1 MELRHLRYF
10 VELANSLHF
19 GRAAARLGMSQ
30 PPLSQQIAALE
41 AELGVK
47 LLDRNSRKVTLTAA
61 GELFLREARSTLAG
75 AERAINVAHQIR
87 RGERGSLAIGFNA
100 SAPFIPGFAQ
110 PVARFRRAH
119 PHIKLELA
127 ETPAGELAA
136 AVENRRLD
144 VGYLRSK
151 AAPDLGEAIH
161 VTLVHIDRLFI
172 AVSADHDLAKHQ
184 TVALKDL
191 AGESLLFYYQGE
203 TPTGFP
209 REVMDLID
217 AAGLRNVQMDRV
229 RETATLLGLAAV
241 GTGIAIVAHSM
252 SALRV
257 DGLVYRPIS
266 DLEAQTAVWLIRRRD
281 NPNSAAAVFERYVR
295 ESLATRARREAP
307 VSEEGQAKADADASP
322 ADGRKKQDAE
332 EAAAGDVSDGR
343 TIFDQVEEKPL
354 IVPGTGGASF

>member
-47 LLDRNSRKVTLTAA
+47 LLDRNSRKVALTAA
-61 GELFLREARSTLAG
+61 GELFLQEARTALAG

-100 SAPFIPGFAQ
+100 SAPFIPSFAQ

-127 ETPAGELAA
+127 ETPAGQLAA

-151 AAPDLGEAIH
+151 TAPDLGEAIH
-161 VTLVHIDRLFI
+161 VTLAHVDRLFI
-172 AVSADHDLAKHQ
+172 AVSANHHLAKHQ
-184 TVALKDL
+184 KVALGDL
-191 AGESLLFYYQGE
+191 AGESMLFYYQGE

-209 REVMDLID
+209 REVMDMIS

-252 SALRV
+252 CALRL

-266 DLEAQTAVWLIRRRD
+266 DLDAQTAVWLVRRRD
-281 NPNSAAAVFERYVR
+281 NPNSAAAVFERYVQ
-295 ESLATRARREAP
+295 ESLAARARREAP
-307 VSEEGQAKADADASP
+307 VSEDGQAKADADADP
-322 ADGRKKQDAE
+322 AGELKKQDVE
-332 EAAAGDVSDGR
+332 KPAAGDVPGGPTRS
-343 TIFDQVEEKPL
+343 DQVGGKPL
-354 IVPGTGGASF
+354 IAPGKSDRSL